1 MQDTRPVAS
10 TAFTLSGMLVLGVVD
25 NTIPFLSGDTGLWLF
40 HAMRS
45 AMVVPMLVLAAA
57 LGLGVLR
64 AQRPG
69 PVVARN
75 FFTGTALLI
84 YFGCLAFLPI
94 GIVVAGLFTAPI
106 FVLLIS
112 VLFRGQKVGPFR
124 WGAVVAGFGGVLLIV
139 WPRDDTLNLLSFLPV
154 VAGLFYA
161 VGAVATRAWCEG
173 EDALVM
179 VMGYFLILGIYGLLG
194 VLALTVWP
202 QAAPAG
208 PDGWLLRGWA
218 LPDGAV
224 LFWTFVQ
231 ALGSV
236 VGVICLTRGY
246 QLGEASFVAINEY
259 ALIVF
264 ASLFAWVIW
273 GQVVGTAQ
281 IAGMA
286 LIVASGAVIALR
298 SRAAQVTGPDPVRP
312 EP

>member
-1 MQDTRPVAS
+1 
-10 TAFTLSGMLVLGVVD
+10 
-25 NTIPFLSGDTGLWLF
+25 
-40 HAMRS
+40 
-45 AMVVPMLVLAAA
+45 
-57 LGLGVLR
+57 
-64 AQRPG
+64 
-69 PVVARN
+69 
-75 FFTGTALLI
+75 
-84 YFGCLAFLPI
+84 
-94 GIVVAGLFTAPI
+94 
-106 FVLLIS
+106 
-112 VLFRGQKVGPFR
+112 
-124 WGAVVAGFGGVLLIV
+124 
-139 WPRDDTLNLLSFLPV
+139 
-154 VAGLFYA
+154 
-161 VGAVATRAWCEG
+161 
-173 EDALVM
+173 M